1 MSLTIRRNVI
11 LIILLS
17 IQHCIFAQEVFKTD
31 ISQYCHLD
39 TVISFKNEKGG
50 MTIVPAMTSY
60 GSTFAFTCY
69 NARSNS
75 DTIVVYLVNSNTYQ
89 TDTLNLIVD
98 GLSHYLSKHYASGFK
113 GIALRD
119 SCIVLSTYNRIF
131 VFRHNE
137 GNNWYRDKTL
147 RVNFDYKRMKMID
160 GRTLLFTD
168 AYHSR
173 RKHKTTMLLY
183 DIEKGRK
190 VKAIHPYLNSSLNT
204 YYANFSYADYCEGRI
219 VWAHNN
225 EYSLV
230 VYDRDLKPVDSIH
243 YDLPNW
249 RPLPDS
255 VVRKAGSI
263 PWTDAVDIIYTVQ
276 NKNVKSDIIMWT
288 LFLDKD
294 TLLVVRK
301 TPNARHKLIDLWS
314 YTEGHWQPQLCG
326 ISDAGFWLDLQ
337 SLVKDRFQIGFSA
350 GDYVTVCGNKLFALT
365 TMAWTDTFGNR
376 TGKEYAKAREEYLLE
391 DNDYFVQLRIYTYD
405 FNQQQR

>member
-1 MSLTIRRNVI
+1 MQRY
-11 LIILLS
+11 
-17 IQHCIFAQEVFKTD
+17 VFF
-31 ISQYCHLD
+31 C
-39 TVISFKNEKGG
+39 N
-50 MTIVPAMTSY
+50 
-60 GSTFAFTCY
+60 
-69 NARSNS
+69 
-75 DTIVVYLVNSNTYQ
+75 
-89 TDTLNLIVD
+89 
-98 GLSHYLSKHYASGFK
+98 
-113 GIALRD
+113 
-119 SCIVLSTYNRIF
+119 
-131 VFRHNE
+131 
-137 GNNWYRDKTL
+137 DK
-147 RVNFDYKRMKMID
+147 K
-160 GRTLLFTD
+160 
-168 AYHSR
+168 
-173 RKHKTTMLLY
+173 
-183 DIEKGRK
+183 K

-230 VYDRDLKPVDSIH
+230 EYDRDLQPVDSIH

-301 TPNARHKLIDLWS
+301 MPDARHKLIDLWS
-314 YTEGHWQPQLCG
+314 YTEGHWQPRLCG

-365 TMAWTDTFGNR
+365 TMA
-376 TGKEYAKAREEYLLE
+376 
-391 DNDYFVQLRIYTYD
+391 
-405 FNQQQR
+405 